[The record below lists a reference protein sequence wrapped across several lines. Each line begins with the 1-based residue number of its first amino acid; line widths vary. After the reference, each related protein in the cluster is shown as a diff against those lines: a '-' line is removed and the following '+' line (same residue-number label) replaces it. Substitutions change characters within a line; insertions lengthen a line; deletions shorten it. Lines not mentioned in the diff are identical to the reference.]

1 MREPTSEAILQSIPW
16 RCFHCDFIT
25 MDREAAAAHFG
36 DRDDAEEFKPVCK
49 WWARMD
55 DHERL
60 ETLQD
65 TLRELNKGA
74 EENMRLLTRIEGL
87 EHQVHSQQSAVQG
100 YKPFRECR
108 SIYDVF
114 CLYDS
119 MEGRAL
125 AAEER
130 LAEREDRTNVGT

>member
-1 MREPTSEAILQSIPW
+1 MNEQKKMDAILEATPW

-25 MDREAAAAHFG
+25 SDRAEAQAHFG
-36 DRDDAEEFKPVCK
+36 DRDDGEEFKPICK
-49 WWARMD
+49 WWDRMD
-55 DHERL
+55 DEERK
-60 ETLQD
+60 EAFQD
-65 TLRELNKGA
+65 AMRDLNEGAQENMNLREQVEDL
-74 EENMRLLTRIEGL
+74 EGIVGTQ
-87 EHQVHSQQSAVQG
+87 ESQIKS

-108 SIYDVF
+108 SIHDIF

-130 LAEREDRTNVGT
+130 ERNKS

>member
-1 MREPTSEAILQSIPW
+1 MSEQKKMDAILEATPW

-25 MDREAAAAHFG
+25 SDSAEAQAHFG
-36 DRDDAEEFKPVCK
+36 DRDDGDEFKPICK
-49 WWARMD
+49 WWDRMED
-55 DHERL
+55 DSERIT
-60 ETLQD
+60 TLQD
-65 TLRELNKGA
+65 TIRELNNGA
-74 EENMRLLTRIEGL
+74 DENMKLREEIECL
-87 EHQVHSQQSAVQG
+87 EEQIGTQESQIKS

-108 SIYDVF
+108 SIHDIF

-130 LAEREDRTNVGT
+130 EKCTLTNCSQ

>member
-1 MREPTSEAILQSIPW
+1 MEKEQADAILAALPW
-16 RCFHCDFIT
+16 RCFHCDFVT
-25 MDREAAAAHFG
+25 ADPEEAAAHFG
-36 DRDDAEEFKPVCK
+36 DRDDGEEFKPICK
-49 WWARMD
+49 WWANMD

-65 TLRELNKGA
+65 TIRQLNQGA
-74 EENMRLLTRIEGL
+74 NENMRLETKLEGL
-87 EHQVHSQQSAVQG
+87 EYQVDSQKGAIHS
-100 YKPFRECR
+100 YKPFRQCH

-130 LAEREDRTNVGT
+130 LKTAVV